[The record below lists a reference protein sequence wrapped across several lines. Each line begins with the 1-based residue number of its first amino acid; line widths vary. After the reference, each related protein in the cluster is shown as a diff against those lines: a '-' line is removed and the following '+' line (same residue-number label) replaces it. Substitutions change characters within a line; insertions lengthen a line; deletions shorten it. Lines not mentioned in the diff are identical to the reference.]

1 MRPRSLWYLALLST
15 AACGSGRLVPAESPE
30 PTPGPVGAPAP
41 AAEPAPAVAPAPAS
55 PPSSAPPATEAA
67 PPATEAGP
75 PAAAP
80 IPDPSASAGA
90 AGYAP
95 YDAPGAALPIRRIGQ
110 WTASGL
116 DSPARKVIRDDS
128 TYAQFW
134 QALGAGQRPAVDFTR
149 DVVIAVAAGQRQTGG
164 YAIAVD
170 RVARAGKSMTVEV
183 VETVPGPGCW
193 TTQQITQ
200 PVDVVVVAAADAP
213 SFSFSDQTRS
223 QGCK

>member
-1 MRPRSLWYLALLST
+1 MRSRSLWYLALLST
-15 AACGSGRLVPAESPE
+15 AACGSGRVVPAEAPE

-41 AAEPAPAVAPAPAS
+41 TAEPAPAAAPAPAS
-55 PPSSAPPATEAA
+55 PPPSAPPSTEAA
-67 PPATEAGP
+67 PPA
-75 PAAAP
+75 AAP
-80 IPDPSASAGA
+80 VPDPASAGA

-149 DVVIAVAAGQRQTGG
+149 DVVIAVAAGQRPTGG
-164 YAIAVD
+164 HAIAVE
-170 RVARAGKSMTVEV
+170 RVARAGKSMTVQV

-213 SFSFSDQTRS
+213 TWSFSDRTKS
-223 QGCK
+223 QECK

>member
-1 MRPRSLWYLALLST
+1 MRPRSLWYVVLLST

-30 PTPGPVGAPAP
+30 PTPGPAAAPAPVAQPSPATEPAPAITPPPSGAPAP
-41 AAEPAPAVAPAPAS
+41 AAAPQP
-55 PPSSAPPATEAA
+55 
-67 PPATEAGP
+67 EAGP

-80 IPDPSASAGA
+80 LPDPASAGA

-95 YDAPGAALPIRRIGQ
+95 YDAPAAALPIRRIGQ

-149 DVVIAVAAGQRQTGG
+149 DVVIAVAAGQRPTGG
-164 YAIAVD
+164 HAIAVE
-170 RVARAGKSMTVEV
+170 RVARAGKSMTVDV
-183 VETVPGPGCW
+183 VETVPGAGCW

-213 SFSFSDQTRS
+213 TWSFSDKTKS
-223 QGCK
+223 QACK

>member
-1 MRPRSLWYLALLST
+1 MRHRSLWYLALLST
-15 AACGSGRLVPAESPE
+15 TACGSGRLTPAETPE
-30 PTPGPVGAPAP
+30 PAPGPVAAPTP
-41 AAEPAPAVAPAPAS
+41 AAEPAPATEPPPATPPPSAAPAP
-55 PPSSAPPATEAA
+55 EAA
-67 PPATEAGP
+67 PS
-75 PAAAP
+75 AAVP
-80 IPDPSASAGA
+80 VPDPASAGA

-116 DSPARKVIRDDS
+116 DSPVRKVIRDDS

-149 DVVIAVAAGQRQTGG
+149 DVVIAVAAGQRPTGG
-164 YAIAVD
+164 HAIAVE

-213 SFSFSDQTRS
+213 TWSFSDRTKS

>member
-1 MRPRSLWYLALLST
+1 MRSRSLWYLALLST
-15 AACGSGRLVPAESPE
+15 AACGSGRLTPAETPE
-30 PTPGPVGAPAP
+30 PAPGPVAAPTP
-41 AAEPAPAVAPAPAS
+41 VAEPAPATPPPSAAPAP
-55 PPSSAPPATEAA
+55 
-67 PPATEAGP
+67 EAGP

-80 IPDPSASAGA
+80 VPDPAAPAAGA

-164 YAIAVD
+164 YAIAVQ
-170 RVARAGKSMTVEV
+170 RVARAGKAMTVDV

-213 SFSFSDQTRS
+213 TWSFSDRTKS
-223 QGCK
+223 QACK